1 MNTIILVV
9 WFLILLYF
17 TYSYFKKKRGLL
29 LLFIL
34 SIYTFSSLGTIL
46 YSQTFIFQLLGGF
59 ENNLSIFPFIY
70 WGIVFYVICIPIKNY
85 DNKKYAYISCNI
97 TVIRFICILC
107 LVLSILPII
116 ELLPHLSS
124 MFDTSDLAS
133 DLQNIHHDDEKRVP
147 ISGLPLL
154 CYSTVKNLRYLTMAC
169 IVPVMLRKKKDVLCI
184 TGIMLS
190 IILVNM
196 MSFIMSSRVTLL
208 TTIINFILIILF
220 LIPFISKEKA
230 KKYIMRFSIVLGAIV
245 LAFIV
250 ITIGRGIAKQDAD
263 ADRTI
268 FAFVSQ
274 YLGEG
279 FLYFNQYILLIREHT
294 NGDYCFY
301 IFKSLLGFDV
311 PDVSREYISTVVERK
326 LGIPTLHFYTFIG
339 FFVMDIGFIGTF
351 VFFLFISFVV
361 KKLVIRKTA
370 TIQFSS
376 FFLFFFFI
384 STIANGT
391 CLYTHAWNDSK
402 AVLIS
407 IMAYSIIK
415 LSEIKSNFY
424 EQIFKSLHS

>member
-1 MNTIILVV
+1 MNTFILVV

-17 TYSYFKKKRGLL
+17 TYSYYKKRRGLL

-34 SIYTFSSLGTIL
+34 LIYTLSSFGTIL

-59 ENNLSIFPFIY
+59 TNNLSIFPFIY
-70 WGIVFYVICIPIKNY
+70 WGMVFYVVCIPIRLY
-85 DNKKYAYISCNI
+85 DEQKYTHISSNFTI
-97 TVIRFICILC
+97 VRFICILC
-107 LVLSILPII
+107 LALSVLPII
-116 ELLPHLSS
+116 ALLPHLSS

-147 ISGLPLL
+147 ISGLSLL

-169 IVPVMLRKKKDVLCI
+169 IVPVMLRKKKDVLSI
-184 TGIMLS
+184 AGILS
-190 IILVNM
+190 SVILINM
-196 MSFIMSSRVTLL
+196 MSFMMSSRVTLL
-208 TTIINFILIILF
+208 TTIINFIIIFLF

-230 KKYIMRFSIVLGAIV
+230 KKYILRFSIVLGVIV
-245 LAFIV
+245 LAFII
-250 ITIGRGIAKQDAD
+250 ITIGRGVAKQDANEN
-263 ADRTI
+263 RTI
-268 FAFVSQ
+268 FAFVTQ

-279 FLYFNQYILLIREHT
+279 FLYFNQYICLIREHT

-311 PDVSREYISTVVERK
+311 PDVSREYISAVVEHK

-361 KKLVIRKTA
+361 KKLVIRKTT
-370 TIQFSS
+370 TIHFSS

-407 IMAYSIIK
+407 LMVYLILKI
-415 LSEIKSNFY
+415 SEIKSNFY
-424 EQIFKSLHS
+424 EQIF